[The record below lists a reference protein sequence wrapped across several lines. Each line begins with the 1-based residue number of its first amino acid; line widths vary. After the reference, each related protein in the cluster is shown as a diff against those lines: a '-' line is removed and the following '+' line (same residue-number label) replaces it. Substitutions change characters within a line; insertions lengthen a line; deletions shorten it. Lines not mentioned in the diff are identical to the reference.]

1 MPVYFALQKK
11 LLLQAGI
18 LELDTLFSLLISLVY
33 ESDATCTVAINVL
46 YLVSLSLA
54 EVIQKSQEGK
64 GQNVGQL
71 A

>member
-54 EVIQKSQEGK
+54 EIIQKSQEGK